1 MDFKDIVMKRYATKK
16 FDGKAVP
23 EEKFKELEELIRHSA
38 SSFNLQPWKFV
49 VVKDKK
55 TKEKLGPFAWNQPQV
70 TTCSHLIVMCADT
83 NVEANI
89 SKLEKKL
96 LASGAPKESVAG
108 LVSMMADF
116 VKGMSPE
123 QKLVWAQK
131 QVYIAMGN
139 ALNGAKALG
148 FDSCPM
154 EGFNP
159 AEFAKVLGLP
169 KHLVPTV
176 VVPVGYA
183 ADTPRP
189 KLRFDRSDVFQ

>member
-1 MDFKDIVMKRYATKK
+1 MDFKDIVMKRYATKA

-23 EEKFKELEELIRHSA
+23 EEKFKELEDLIRYSA

-49 VVKDKK
+49 VVKEKK
-55 TKEKLGPFAWNQPQV
+55 TKEKLAPAAWNQPQV

-83 NVEANI
+83 NVEPNI
-89 SKLEKKL
+89 AKLEKKL

-108 LVSMMADF
+108 LVSMMTDF
-116 VKGMSPE
+116 VKGMPPE

-131 QVYIAMGN
+131 QVYIAMSN
-139 ALNGAKALG
+139 AINGAKALG
-148 FDSCPM
+148 LDSCPM

-159 AEFAKVLGLP
+159 TEFAKVLGLP